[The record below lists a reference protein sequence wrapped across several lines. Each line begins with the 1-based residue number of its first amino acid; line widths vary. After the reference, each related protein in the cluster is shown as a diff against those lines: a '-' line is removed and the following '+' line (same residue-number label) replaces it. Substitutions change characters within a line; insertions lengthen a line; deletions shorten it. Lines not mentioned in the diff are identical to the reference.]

1 MSRSIRSIR
10 RWSTIVAAG
19 LSLPVAG
26 ALAQSAQKIDQ
37 EYTAQIKKDLSD
49 PRISTELVD
58 HLPASSTVPT
68 PLKFL
73 GHIVGAPGVLDHAE
87 DIHRYLE
94 AVTKASNG
102 RAKFWKIG
110 KTEEGRDIVLMAIG
124 DPKTIANLDQYKG
137 YLHELT
143 DPRKTTQARAQQ
155 LIHTA
160 KPIYWIVSGMHSPES
175 GGPEMLME
183 LAYRLVVEETP
194 LMQNVRNNV
203 ITLITPV
210 IEVDG
215 RDAFVDN
222 HNFNMKWAKDHPD
235 TSRGGAGGRGG
246 GGALPLMYW
255 GKYVQHDNNR
265 DGMGQFLDLTKVT
278 TKTFLDWTPTFLHD
292 LHEAQTYLYA
302 STGTGPYNDA
312 LDPITVDEWWY
323 MAKNDVMEMTKRGV
337 PGVWTYGFYDG
348 WVPNYMFFIAHTH
361 NATGRFYEVQSYC
374 SGACEWYAVKPG
386 ATTTSKEWFRPN
398 PPLDSIMWSPR
409 ANTNI
414 QESAILFA
422 LNRVA
427 KDKEMFLENYWIKN
441 QHAVD
446 RGKKGPV
453 YAWVI
458 PANQH
463 ARENAAEAVNE
474 LATQGLEFQRAT
486 SSFTAGKVQVNAGD
500 YIIRGDQPYRT
511 IADMY
516 FSLQNFAP
524 GNPSPYDDTGWTF
537 PLMRNITV
545 TEITD
550 ASVLKQPMT
559 AVKGLVTAPGGITGT
574 GSTVIVENNSDNT
587 LVSFRFKNPGIKM
600 SAAEESFSADGHN
613 FAPGAVIV
621 ANANREQLDPS
632 LKALGLTAYAVS
644 SAPTVKAHEL
654 DIPRIGYIH
663 SWTRTQDEGWVR
675 AAFDTYGVPYKY
687 FGENA
692 VAKMGD
698 LRSQFDV
705 IVYPHG
711 GSGVGNVGGGRGG
724 RGGGQD
730 LPVPYKST
738 KEFPALGYPDST
750 DDVRGALGE
759 EGMKALYAFVQHG
772 GTLITEGGTSQI
784 LPEMGLTPGVKY
796 EAAQGLFARGTILRA
811 EIKDAKSPL
820 VYGYNR
826 SEVPVYFSSG
836 PVLNAGA
843 ATVASTAPAAP
854 ADGAGGGRGGNR
866 GTLTQNTTPMATPLK
881 LSAWDPDHTGVA
893 YGVATSIGNDFNVAQ
908 AGQPAGGR
916 GGRGGG
922 GGGGFGGFGGGGG
935 PPSVPGLTAD
945 PSSSTRVVME
955 FPAKAEDMLLSGT
968 LENGALLSSR
978 ANLVD
983 EKVGQGHVVMF
994 AFRPYWRWQTQGTF
1008 AIGFNAIMN
1017 WNDLDAGK

>member
-1 MSRSIRSIR
+1 
-10 RWSTIVAAG
+10 
-19 LSLPVAG
+19 
-26 ALAQSAQKIDQ
+26 
-37 EYTAQIKKDLSD
+37 
-49 PRISTELVD
+49 
-58 HLPASSTVPT
+58 
-68 PLKFL
+68 
-73 GHIVGAPGVLDHAE
+73 
-87 DIHRYLE
+87 
-94 AVTKASNG
+94 
-102 RAKFWKIG
+102 
-110 KTEEGRDIVLMAIG
+110 
-124 DPKTIANLDQYKG
+124 
-137 YLHELT
+137 
-143 DPRKTTQARAQQ
+143 
-155 LIHTA
+155 
-160 KPIYWIVSGMHSPES
+160 
-175 GGPEMLME
+175 
-183 LAYRLVVEETP
+183 
-194 LMQNVRNNV
+194 
-203 ITLITPV
+203 
-210 IEVDG
+210 
-215 RDAFVDN
+215 
-222 HNFNMKWAKDHPD
+222 
-235 TSRGGAGGRGG
+235 
-246 GGALPLMYW
+246 
-255 GKYVQHDNNR
+255 
-265 DGMGQFLDLTKVT
+265 
-278 TKTFLDWTPTFLHD
+278 
-292 LHEAQTYLYA
+292 
-302 STGTGPYNDA
+302 
-312 LDPITVDEWWY
+312 
-323 MAKNDVMEMTKRGV
+323 
-337 PGVWTYGFYDG
+337 
-348 WVPNYMFFIAHTH
+348 
-361 NATGRFYEVQSYC
+361 
-374 SGACEWYAVKPG
+374 
-386 ATTTSKEWFRPN
+386 
-398 PPLDSIMWSPR
+398 MWSPR

-474 LATQGLEFQRAT
+474 LETQGLEFQRAT

-524 GNPSPYDDTGWTF
+524 ANPSPYDDTGWTF

-550 ASVLKQPMT
+550 ASVLKQPMA

-574 GSTVIVENNSDNT
+574 GSTVVVENNSDNT
-587 LVSFRFKNPGIKM
+587 LVSFRFKNPGVKM
-600 SAAEESFSADGHN
+600 SAAEESFSADGHD
-613 FAPGAVIV
+613 FAAGAVII

-632 LKALGLTAYAVS
+632 LKALGLTAYAVA
-644 SAPTVKAHEL
+644 SAPTVKSHEL

-687 FGENA
+687 FGENS

-705 IVYPHG
+705 LVYPHG
-711 GSGVGNVGGGRGG
+711 GSGVGGGRGG
-724 RGGGQD
+724 RGGAAQD

-738 KEFPALGYPDST
+738 KEFPSLGYPDST

-796 EAAQGLFARGTILRA
+796 ESAQGLFARGTILRA

-826 SEVPVYFSSG
+826 TEVPVYFSSG

-843 ATVASTAPAAP
+843 PAAVASTGPAAP

-893 YGVATSIGNDFNVAQ
+893 YGLATSIGNDFNVAQ

-922 GGGGFGGFGGGGG
+922 GGGFGGFGGGG
-935 PPSVPGLTAD
+935 PASVPGLTAD
-945 PSSSTRVVME
+945 PSSSTRVVMQ

-968 LENGALLSSR
+968 LENGALLSNR

>member
-1 MSRSIRSIR
+1 MR
-10 RWSTIVAAG
+10 RLAVALVAAG
-19 LSLPVAG
+19 AFSPVAASG
-26 ALAQSAQKIDQ
+26 AQSAPQKIDQ
-37 EYTAQIKKDLSD
+37 EYTAQIKQYLSD

-73 GHIVGAPGVLDHAE
+73 GHIVGAPGILDHAE

-94 AVTKASNG
+94 AVAKASGG

-110 KTEEGRDIVLMAIG
+110 KTEEGRDMVLMAIA
-124 DPKTIANLDQYKG
+124 DEKTIANLDTYKTD
-137 YLHELT
+137 LNRLT
-143 DPRKTTQARAQQ
+143 DPRKTTEAQARQ

-160 KPIYWIVSGMHSPES
+160 KPIYWITSGMHSPES

-194 LMQNVRNNV
+194 LIRNIRNNV
-203 ITLITPV
+203 ITFITPV

-215 RDAFVDN
+215 RDKFVDN
-222 HNFNMKWAKDHPD
+222 HNFNEKWNKEHNITAP
-235 TSRGGAGGRGG
+235 AGGRG

-265 DGMGQFLDLTKVT
+265 DGMGQFLDLTKNT
-278 TKTFLDWTPTFLHD
+278 TKTFLEWTPTILHD

-312 LDPITVDEWWY
+312 LDPIVVDEWWY
-323 MAKNDVMEMTKRGV
+323 LAKNDVMEMTKRGV

-361 NATGRFYEVQSYC
+361 NAIGRFYEVQSYC
-374 SGACEWYAVKPG
+374 CDKYVVKPG
-386 ATTTSKEWFRPN
+386 NTTTSKEWFRPN

-427 KDKEMFLENYWIKN
+427 KDKEMFLENYWLKN
-441 QHAVD
+441 KRAVE
-446 RGKKGPV
+446 KGATKPGTV
-453 YAWVI
+453 AAWVI

-474 LATQGLEFQRAT
+474 LKLQGLEFHTAT
-486 SSFTAGKVQVNAGD
+486 APFKLGNVQVNAGD

-511 IADMY
+511 LADMY
-516 FSLQNFAP
+516 FSLQNYPPA
-524 GNPSPYDDTGWTF
+524 NPSPYDDTGWTF

-545 TEITD
+545 LEVTD
-550 ASVLKQPMT
+550 KSILKQAM
-559 AVKGLVTAPGGITGT
+559 APVPQAKDVVAAGGITGS

-587 LVSFRFKNPGIKM
+587 LVSFRFKNPGVKM
-600 SAAEESFSADGHN
+600 AAAEESFSAGGRA
-613 FAPGAVIV
+613 FGAGAIIV
-621 ANANREQLDPS
+621 ANADRPRLDAS
-632 LKALGLTAYAVS
+632 LKQLGLTGYAVAE
-644 SAPTVKAHEL
+644 APAVKSHDL

-675 AAFDTYGVPYKY
+675 AALDTYGVPYQY

-698 LRSQFDV
+698 LRSKFDV
-705 IVYPHG
+705 IIYPHG
-711 GSGVGNVGGGRGG
+711 GSGVGNTGGGRGG
-724 RGGGQD
+724 RGGAAGGGGGGAQTAN

-738 KEFPALGYPDST
+738 KEFPSLGYPDST
-750 DDVRGALGE
+750 DDIRGALGE
-759 EGMKALYAFVQHG
+759 DGMKALYAFVQQG
-772 GTLITEGGTSQI
+772 GTLITEGNTSQI
-784 LPEMGLTPGVKY
+784 LPEMKLTPGVTV
-796 EAAQGLFARGTILRA
+796 EPASALFARGTILRGV
-811 EIKDAKSPL
+811 ITDAKSPL
-820 VYGYNR
+820 VYGYDKPD
-826 SEVPVYFSSG
+826 VPVYFSVG

-843 ATVASTAPAAP
+843 GAQPVADNA
-854 ADGAGGGRGGNR
+854 GAGRGGR
-866 GTLTQNTTPMATPLK
+866 AGSVAQNTTPMANLLK
-881 LSAWDPDHTGVA
+881 LSPWDPDHTGTA
-893 YGVATSIGNDFNVAQ
+893 YGVATSVGNDFNVAQ
-908 AGQPAGGR
+908 AGEPAGGR

-922 GGGGFGGFGGGGG
+922 FGGGFAGGFGGGGG
-935 PPSVPGLTAD
+935 PVTVPGLTAD
-945 PSSSTRVVME
+945 ANSSTRVVMQ
-955 FPAKAEDMLLSGT
+955 FPEKADDMLLSGT
-968 LENGALLSSR
+968 LEHGELLSKR
-978 ANLVD
+978 AQLVD
-983 EKVGQGHVVMF
+983 EKIGQGHAVMF

-1008 AIGFNAIMN
+1008 AMGFNAIMN